1 MNQRIKIFWVWQI
14 NPLFII
20 VYLIIG
26 FITGILSGLFG
37 IGGGIVFLPSLF
49 FILPIIGVDSSIV
62 TVSAVAT
69 SLFAGS
75 FASSSSLYNHWKQ
88 ENISVNDGLLL
99 GIGCIISAAII
110 PKFIVNLD
118 PTILRYL
125 IAFFILLVA
134 FKMFFTKEN
143 SQRLYKNIAK
153 KYLFLY
159 GILFGG
165 IAALSGFGGG
175 VFYVPFLMYY
185 FKGNLRLAVGTS
197 TIAVVLTML
206 SAVISFAFLN
216 MDWNAN
222 SLQFGYIN
230 LQAGLLLG
238 IGAIIGA
245 KFGVKF
251 ILKIPIPIF
260 KKIFSVFLILSI
272 LKILQG

>member
-1 MNQRIKIFWVWQI
+1 M
-14 NPLFII
+14 
-20 VYLIIG
+20 IIG

-49 FILPIIGVDSSIV
+49 FILPIIGIDSSIV

-75 FASSSSLYNHWKQ
+75 FASASSLYNHWKK
-88 ENISVNDGLLL
+88 ENISIKDGLLL
-99 GIGCIISAAII
+99 GIGCVISASAI
-110 PKFIVNLD
+110 PKLIVSLD

-125 IAFFILLVA
+125 IAFFISLVA
-134 FKMFFTKEN
+134 IKIFFTNDEKQKSYKE
-143 SQRLYKNIAK
+143 IDK
-153 KYLFLY
+153 KYLFLF

-175 VFYVPFLMYY
+175 IFYVPLFMYY
-185 FKGNLRLAVGTS
+185 FKGDIKLAVGTS
-197 TIAVVLTML
+197 TIAVVLTMI
-206 SAVISFAFLN
+206 SAVISFAILN
-216 MDWNAN
+216 TNWNGN
-222 SLQFGYIN
+222 LHQFGYIN

-238 IGAIIGA
+238 IGALIGA
-245 KFGVKF
+245 KIGVNF
-251 ILKIPIPIF
+251 VLKIPIPVF